1 MPPSP
6 SPSSAIRLAFALA
19 LVLWFGAAGALAA
32 ATTNVAGAITHLSGM
47 LVAKKTDGTSRILA
61 QKSEVIVGD
70 TLATAENSYARVKFT
85 EGGEVTLRPNTQFE
99 VREYS
104 YQPDKPEGDNIVL
117 GLAKGGLRAIT
128 GLIAKRNQAKVQ
140 LHTISGTI
148 GVRGTVLG
156 ALQCNNDCGNIRTAA
171 GTVPENGLHVDVGEG
186 AISVTNNTGTQLYTA
201 GQFGHIRDF
210 DTVPVIVPP
219 TAVPQPPPPPN
230 RFDTGRAGVGRSGAN
245 ECVI

>member
-1 MPPSP
+1 MPPSRN
-6 SPSSAIRLAFALA
+6 PSSATRLALALA

-32 ATTNVAGAITHLSGM
+32 NVAGAVTHLSGM
-47 LVAKKTDGTSRILA
+47 LLAKKTDGTSRILA

-104 YQPDKPEGDNIVL
+104 YQPDKPEGDNMVL
-117 GLAKGGLRAIT
+117 ALAKGGLRAIT
-128 GLIAKRNQAKVQ
+128 GLIAKRNQTKVQ

-148 GVRGTVLG
+148 GVRGTILG
-156 ALQCNNDCGNIRTAA
+156 ALQCNNDCANIRTAA

-186 AISVTNNTGTQLYTA
+186 AISFTNNTGTQVYTA
-201 GQFGHIRDF
+201 GQFGHIRDL
-210 DTVPVIVPP
+210 DTVPVIVLP
-219 TAVPQPPPPPN
+219 AVAPQLPPPPP
-230 RFDTGRAGVGRSGAN
+230 RFDTGRAGVGRSSAN